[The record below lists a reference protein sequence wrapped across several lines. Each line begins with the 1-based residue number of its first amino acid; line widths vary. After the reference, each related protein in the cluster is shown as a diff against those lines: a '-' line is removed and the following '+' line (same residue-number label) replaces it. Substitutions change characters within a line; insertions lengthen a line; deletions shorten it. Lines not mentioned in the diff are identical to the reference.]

1 MKPLGII
8 IVASAIL
15 IAGIGQFANCAAEG
29 KSLALQNGNTTPM
42 KCLWTAQAELATG
55 GALLLL
61 GVVKT
66 VSKRRES
73 QRDLGIMG
81 VALGAVAM
89 LLPTYLIGVCAG
101 MTALCNSVERPAM
114 LLLGGIVMITSAV
127 SVIGSARRQELA
139 A

>member
-1 MKPLGII
+1 MRAIGII

-29 KSLALQNGNTTPM
+29 KALTLQNGKTAPM

-55 GALLLL
+55 GALLIL
-61 GVVKT
+61 GVLT
-66 VSKRRES
+66 TISKRKES

-81 VALGAVAM
+81 VGLGAVTM
-89 LLPTYLIGVCAG
+89 LLPTVLIGVCTT
-101 MTALCNSVERPAM
+101 MTALCNQVEQPAM
-114 LLLGGIVMITSAV
+114 LLLGGIVMITSAT
-127 SVIGSARRQELA
+127 SVFSSTRRQELA